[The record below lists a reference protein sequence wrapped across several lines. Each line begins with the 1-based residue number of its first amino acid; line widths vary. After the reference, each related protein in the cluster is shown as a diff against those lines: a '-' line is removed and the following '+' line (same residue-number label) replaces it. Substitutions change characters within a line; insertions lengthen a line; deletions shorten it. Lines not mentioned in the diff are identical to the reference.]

1 MIKKILILCVILLNS
16 YLNVNAQAPQKFSY
30 QSVIRNSSG
39 LLITNSNISLR
50 ISIMHNSSTGAIVYS
65 ETHSVLTNTNGL
77 ATLEI
82 GSGDIV
88 TGTFN
93 NINWSSGNYFI
104 KTEADITGGNN
115 YTITGTSQLLS
126 VPYALYAENSKHQ
139 GKTSIFITGDI
150 TDVQANLQIK
160 NELGPN
166 TESINII
173 NTSVLTSLNLNSIN
187 KLVNLEVSNNSSLSD
202 ISFSSLSTVYKKMN
216 ITQNPKLTTINFTS
230 LNSSYDDIIIS
241 YNPSLSSIT
250 FPNLNKIYGTYLDIN
265 NNIGLTTI
273 SAPSLISAN
282 YIHLIDN
289 SNLSSISLNSITTC
303 NNITLKQSKLTTFSI
318 PTLSI
323 GGLAISSNSLLTSV
337 SFPNLVS
344 GQIVI
349 NTNSLLTTVSFPNF
363 TTSDGS
369 GIDIQKNSSLN
380 SINIAS
386 FLNFTGFGN
395 FYFNNNAL
403 PSNQVNSLLNKMLT
417 VTGSSRKRIDL
428 KSQTPPSPPTGQGI
442 IDKSLL
448 ISLGNIVT
456 TD

>member
-1 MIKKILILCVILLNS
+1 MRKKLLILCVILLNS

-50 ISIMHNSSTGAIVYS
+50 ISILQNSSTGTIVYS

-82 GSGDIV
+82 GSGNIV

-93 NINWSSGNYFI
+93 NINWSLGIYFI
-104 KTEADITGGNN
+104 KTEADVTGGNN

-150 TDVQANLQIK
+150 TDVQANLQIQ

-166 TESINII
+166 TENIYI
-173 NTSVLTSLNLNSIN
+173 TNTSVLTSLNLNSIN
-187 KLVNLEVSNNSSLSD
+187 KLVNLEISNNSSLSNLN
-202 ISFSSLSTVYKKMN
+202 FSSLSTVYKKIN
-216 ITQNPKLTTINFTS
+216 ITQNPNLTTINFTS
-230 LNSSYDDIIIS
+230 LNSSYDDIVIS
-241 YNPSLSSIT
+241 YNPLLNSIS

-273 SAPSLISAN
+273 SAPSLMSAK
-282 YIHLIDN
+282 LIQFNNN
-289 SNLSSISLNSITTC
+289 SNLSSISLNSLTTC
-303 NNITLKQSKLTTFSI
+303 NSILLGQSKLTTFNV
-318 PTLSI
+318 PTLASGELSI
-323 GGLAISSNSLLTSV
+323 ANNSLLTSV
-337 SFPNLVS
+337 SFPNL
-344 GQIVI
+344 
-349 NTNSLLTTVSFPNF
+349 
-363 TTSDGS
+363 TTSG
-369 GIDIQKNSSLN
+369 GNGMNIQNNSSLN

-386 FLNFTGFGN
+386 FQNFTGFKN
-395 FYFNNNAL
+395 VSFNNNAL

-417 VTGSSRKRIDL
+417 VTPSNGKNIRL
-428 KSQTPPSPPTGQGI
+428 QNQTPTAPPTGQGI
-442 IDKSLL
+442 IDKSTL
-448 ISLGNIVT
+448 ISQGNTVT

>member
-1 MIKKILILCVILLNS
+1 MRKKLLILCVILLNS

-50 ISIMHNSSTGAIVYS
+50 ISILHNSSTGTIVYS

-82 GSGDIV
+82 GNGNII

-93 NINWSSGNYFI
+93 NINWSSGIYFI
-104 KTEADITGGNN
+104 KTEADVTGGNN

-150 TDVQANLQIK
+150 TDVQANLQIQ

-166 TESINII
+166 TENIYI
-173 NTSVLTSLNLNSIN
+173 TNTSVLTSLNLNSIN
-187 KLVNLEVSNNSSLSD
+187 KLVNLEISNNSSLS
-202 ISFSSLSTVYKKMN
+202 SLNFSSLSTVYKKIN
-216 ITQNPKLTTINFTS
+216 ITQNPNLTTINFTS
-230 LNSSYDDIIIS
+230 LNSSHDDIVIS
-241 YNPSLSSIT
+241 YNPSLSSIS

-265 NNIGLTTI
+265 NNIGLITI
-273 SAPSLISAN
+273 DAPSLMSAR
-282 YIHLIDN
+282 LIQFNNN
-289 SNLSSISLNSITTC
+289 SNLSSISLNSLTTC
-303 NNITLKQSKLTTFSI
+303 NSILLMQSKLTTFNVPSLVSGELI
-318 PTLSI
+318 I
-323 GGLAISSNSLLTSV
+323 AYNSLLTSV
-337 SFPNLVS
+337 SFPNL
-344 GQIVI
+344 
-349 NTNSLLTTVSFPNF
+349 TNSGG
-363 TTSDGS
+363 DGMN
-369 GIDIQKNSSLN
+369 IQNNSSLN

-386 FLNFTGFGN
+386 FQNFTGFLKN
-395 FYFNNNAL
+395 VSFNNNAL

-417 VTGSSRKRIDL
+417 VTPSNGKNIML
-428 KSQTPPSPPTGQGI
+428 QNQTPAAPPTGQGI
-442 IDKSLL
+442 IDKSSL
-448 ISLGNIVT
+448 ISQGNIVT